1 MNSFKCTTTTTTILA
16 MQLNKEGQEAFGCEY
31 IAIGK
36 STTDHVYNYNN
47 IYIKMIYE
55 ITTGLEKIKQIILIN
70 RKDWIKNILQ
80 SKIIFNKKE

>member
-1 MNSFKCTTTTTTILA
+1 MNSSKCITTTTTILT
-16 MQLNKEGQEAFGCEY
+16 MQLNKEQEAFGCEY

-70 RKDWIKNILQ
+70 RKD
-80 SKIIFNKKE
+80 